1 MPPDGTVV
9 IEYSFE
15 LFELQKIAQAGR
27 KIDSRSVKMEKMKR
41 DYQESFERE
50 AAK

>member
-27 KIDSRSVKMEKMKR
+27 KIDSRSVKMKR
-41 DYQESFERE
+41 DYQESLERE
-50 AAK
+50 AEK